1 MSPDLF
7 NYSQPQKP
15 LAGQGSEVILHGL
28 DQTEWDTFAGF
39 AERLQFAAGAP
50 IVRAGEVGRA
60 IYIVQSGQI
69 RGEIMVGGKARPTS
83 VLSAGAVFGE
93 LAFFDAAPRSATL
106 WAVGDVQLLVLS
118 FAAFEKLA
126 AWHPRIAREL
136 LLDLGRVLA
145 MRLRRTEA
153 QG

>member
-7 NYSQPQKP
+7 NYSQPQQP
-15 LAGQGSEVILHGL
+15 LAGPGSEVILHGL

-39 AERLQFAAGAP
+39 AESLHFVSGEAIVKAGDT
-50 IVRAGEVGRA
+50 GRA
-60 IYIVQSGQI
+60 IYIVRSGQV
-69 RGEIMVGGKARPTS
+69 RGEVTVGGKARPTA
-83 VLSAGAVFGE
+83 VMGAGAVFGE
-93 LAFFDAAPRSATL
+93 LAFFDGAPRSGSL
-106 WAVGDVQLLVLS
+106 WALGNVELLVLP

-145 MRLRRTEA
+145 MRLRRAEA
-153 QG
+153 RG